1 MCLIKYVEN
10 ELLYSTVPL
19 PKIKNKKKKGKERQ
33 RGGKNTVQLQKPF

>member
-19 PKIKNKKKKGKERQ
+19 PKIKNKKKKEKKCRL
-33 RGGKNTVQLQKPF
+33 NLLWI